1 MFISCEK
8 CKKKYKIDESVFKES
23 SLLVRCS
30 KCKHVFTAY
39 KNPQADIAPIVL
51 EEVDS
56 VADEK
61 KATHECKV
69 ICVCNQKGGVAKTST
84 CLNLASSLA
93 LQNKQ
98 VLLIDFDVQANL
110 SLLLGCKNKKSFFE
124 AMDANDGDLTKAI
137 IKTKHDIWLLPSNS
151 RMALASKKYI
161 NEPDFEY
168 LLRKKLQKI
177 KKVFDFIIIDTPPS
191 GDFYTLNALL
201 ASDLAVIPTQCDYLA
216 MNGVNHIVNMI
227 NVIANKTKHELDYRG
242 LATLYDP
249 GNTVENVI
257 YDKLKTQLNGR
268 MFKTVINRDSSIQAS
283 HIACLPVINY
293 DRESTAGQQY
303 LALTEELLRSCTKH
317 AII

>member
-1 MFISCEK
+1 MFISCKK
-8 CKKKYKIDESVFKES
+8 CKKKYKVDESVFKES

-39 KNPQADIAPIVL
+39 KNPADDIAPVVL
-51 EEVDS
+51 EEADS
-56 VADEK
+56 AEDK
-61 KATHECKV
+61 KAIHECKV

-84 CLNLASSLA
+84 CLNLASSLSS
-93 LQNKQ
+93 QNKR

-124 AMDANDGDLTKAI
+124 AMDADDGDLTKAI
-137 IKTKHDIWLLPSNS
+137 IKTRHDIWLLPSNS

-168 LLRKKLQKI
+168 LLRKNLQRI

-201 ASDLAVIPTQCDYLA
+201 ASDLAVIPTQCDYLS
-216 MNGVNHIVNMI
+216 MNGVSHIVNMI
-227 NVIANKTKHELDYRG
+227 NVIANKTKHKLDFRG

-249 GNTVENVI
+249 DSTVENVV

-268 MFKTVINRDSSIQAS
+268 MFKTVINRDRSIQES
-283 HIACLPVINY
+283 HIARLPVNDY
-293 DRESTAGQQY
+293 DKECVSGQQY
-303 LALTEELLRSCTKH
+303 LALTEELLRIY
-317 AII
+317 A